1 MQYYFLKNG
10 GAVLQ
15 VGNGGTKGKTSP
27 NDHYCWERPEDMDYD
42 RPAYSC
48 DACSDLAAEMASA
61 MAAASIVFKDNWPY
75 SLKLVQGAKVLFD
88 FARTKRARYVKA
100 IPEAENFYNS
110 SGYWDEFIWG
120 GAWLY
125 YATGNLT
132 YLELVTEPSIAEHA
146 GASGGWKYYG
156 VFDWDNKLTGAQ
168 V

>member
-1 MQYYFLKNG
+1 MLRLFLE
-10 GAVLQ
+10 
-15 VGNGGTKGKTSP
+15 
-27 NDHYCWERPEDMDYD
+27 H
-42 RPAYSC
+42 
-48 DACSDLAAEMASA
+48 
-61 MAAASIVFKDNWPY
+61 
-75 SLKLVQGAKVLFD
+75 
-88 FARTKRARYVKA
+88 
-100 IPEAENFYNS
+100 FYNS

-156 VFDWDNKLTGAQ
+156 VFDWDNKLSGAQ